1 MFFCISCGNCKKLI
15 TICTIQG
22 WGNHIDFKNCKK
34 SVSDIFTFSSAVH
47 DYIYTCLCHFEKQ
60 SCFSSLFSTLNSI
73 WLYDLLF
80 NCKNFPFLFF
90 LIHVLFPVQ
99 QKHTFYSNKNVLYLV
114 VLMNI
119 SKSIHLILLILNW
132 HLVIYKNCKR
142 VVKKLFKTNIQM
154 KTCYVKLNTCIVKIY
169 RAVKIKNSN

>member
-1 MFFCISCGNCKKLI
+1 MASIEAGLAEEPVSLHPISTGGNYMKITTCSFASAVANCKKLI

-47 DYIYTCLCHFEKQ
+47 DIIYTCLSHFEKQ

-73 WLYDLLF
+73 WLYDSLF

-99 QKHTFYSNKNVLYLV
+99 QQTY
-114 VLMNI
+114 I
-119 SKSIHLILLILNW
+119 
-132 HLVIYKNCKR
+132 
-142 VVKKLFKTNIQM
+142 LFKQKCIIFGCVDEYFQI
-154 KTCYVKLNTCIVKIY
+154 NTFDFTDPELTFGHI
-169 RAVKIKNSN
+169 